1 MKKITVLLLLFGGLI
16 NAQESKFTFDN
27 KKGLTDFIVVPVESA
42 TASALYKKSVD
53 WIKVTYSDPSK
64 AILSTIENEYIRFM
78 ALGDYICFDES
89 NPKAVNL
96 DCYNVKYEIEISF
109 KDGKYKFDIISLQRF
124 ETPSQ
129 YITGGWKNVLVFTT
143 GITEEELSKIL
154 FKKDGTLKK
163 QYITIS
169 KSADYF
175 NSVNESLLKYITS
188 SNKEKKDW

>member
-1 MKKITVLLLLFGGLI
+1 MSRGNLKDAYYFSHDSNARNDEKIMAMRSVYGLPGY
-16 NAQESKFTFDN
+16 AMYFM
-27 KKGLTDFIVVPVESA
+27 IVEILREQSN
-42 TASALYKKSVD
+42 YK
-53 WIKVTYSDPSK
+53 I
-64 AILSTIENEYIRFM
+64 
-78 ALGDYICFDES
+78 
-89 NPKAVNL
+89 
-96 DCYNVKYEIEISF
+96 

-163 QYITIS
+163 QYITVS

-175 NSVNESLLKYITS
+175 NSINESLLKYITS
-188 SNKEKKDW
+188 SNKEKKDWETNIYLYYKRLSRISFFVFPNINQYPHENI